1 MITPQEYFNLIK
13 AFLEEEGNPEYAEK
27 QMKYMRY
34 HFEYYGL
41 KAGQWSNFSK
51 EIFKKQG
58 IYKEEDL
65 KEFVRLC
72 MEDDHREFHYIGIQ
86 MMGKSLKYQSAD
98 FIHFVEEMLLANSWW
113 DSVDWL
119 NNFVGILFKKYP
131 ELKIP
136 ITEKWMA
143 SGNIWLQ
150 RVCIIFQLKYKN
162 EVDTELLFK
171 YILELKH
178 SNEFFIQ
185 KASGWALRQYS
196 KFNPDVVVEFIR
208 ENQDLSNLTKR
219 EGLKYLKKNG
229 IF

>member
-86 MMGKSLKYQSAD
+86 MMEKSLKYQSAD

-131 ELKIP
+131 ELMDDISFA
-136 ITEKWMA
+136 IE
-143 SGNIWLQ
+143 
-150 RVCIIFQLKYKN
+150 
-162 EVDTELLFK
+162 
-171 YILELKH
+171 
-178 SNEFFIQ
+178 
-185 KASGWALRQYS
+185 
-196 KFNPDVVVEFIR
+196 
-208 ENQDLSNLTKR
+208 
-219 EGLKYLKKNG
+219 
-229 IF
+229 